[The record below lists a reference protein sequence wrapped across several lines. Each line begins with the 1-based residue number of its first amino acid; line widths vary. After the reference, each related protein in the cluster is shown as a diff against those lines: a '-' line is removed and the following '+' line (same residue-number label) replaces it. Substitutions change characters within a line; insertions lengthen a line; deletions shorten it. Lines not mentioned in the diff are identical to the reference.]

1 MRMIIQGGHRLT
13 GRVPIFGSKN
23 AIGPL
28 IASSIII
35 KGPVRLKNV
44 PHILDVVRL
53 LEILQKMGAVVSWIN
68 PHELEIDTRDIDP
81 VKVDKKTMKQ
91 IRFSILLLGP
101 MLARFKKMIVPEPGG
116 DIIGKRP
123 IDTHLFALKALG
135 ASVESDDDRGGLHLE
150 AKKLVGG
157 YIVLPEFSV
166 TATEN
171 LIMAAVVA
179 HGHTSIRLAA
189 AEPHVQELCRFLNA
203 AGAKIKGIGTHDL
216 EITGVVAL
224 HAPKKAWKV
233 IPDTIEIGTFAVAA
247 AVTHGTI
254 EMSPVIPEHLDA
266 LRFVLTSIGVKQEL
280 DGTCFR
286 VQGGGRMNAFKL
298 QTMIYPGFPTDLQAP
313 FGLLATQCHGVSLI
327 HDPLFE
333 ARLGY
338 LHELIKMG
346 ANAIIADPHRAVIS
360 GPTSLRG
367 TEIRSLDIRAGVTMV
382 LAGLAA
388 QGETIIHDAEMVD
401 RGYEDLDGRLRS
413 LGAEIVCLEKNE

>member
-203 AGAKIKGIGTHDL
+203 AGAKI
-216 EITGVVAL
+216 
-224 HAPKKAWKV
+224 
-233 IPDTIEIGTFAVAA
+233 
-247 AVTHGTI
+247 
-254 EMSPVIPEHLDA
+254 
-266 LRFVLTSIGVKQEL
+266 
-280 DGTCFR
+280 
-286 VQGGGRMNAFKL
+286 
-298 QTMIYPGFPTDLQAP
+298 
-313 FGLLATQCHGVSLI
+313 
-327 HDPLFE
+327 
-333 ARLGY
+333 
-338 LHELIKMG
+338 
-346 ANAIIADPHRAVIS
+346 
-360 GPTSLRG
+360 
-367 TEIRSLDIRAGVTMV
+367 
-382 LAGLAA
+382 
-388 QGETIIHDAEMVD
+388 
-401 RGYEDLDGRLRS
+401 
-413 LGAEIVCLEKNE
+413 